1 MVKKAEPMS
10 PADTH
15 SCSVLFRSDHISLF
29 LPLLQRGFQVSA
41 KVGCDIQSLLCDQF
55 KLMPEYLSD
64 RISTVFLDGKPVDDV
79 ATAVVKDGATL
90 ALSAAMPGLVGAT
103 FRKSGC
109 LAAFRGSITHR
120 AEEDAPAACYDGHIT
135 LKLFNLL
142 ISELGPQF
150 LKYGIWITG
159 AAFNEFWQGQGP
171 LLRSANVQITRNGS
185 ELKPDEIADLDWIS
199 QDQRVLLQAS
209 A

>member
-1 MVKKAEPMS
+1 MKKAEPMP
-10 PADTH
+10 PADAL
-15 SCSVLFRSDHISLF
+15 SCSVLFRADHIALF
-29 LPLLQRGFQVSA
+29 LPLLQQGFQVSA

-55 KLMPEYLSD
+55 KLMPDYLSD
-64 RISTVFLDGKPVDDV
+64 RISTVFLNGKPVDDV

-120 AEEDAPAACYDGHIT
+120 SEEDAPATCYDGHIT

-142 ISELGPQF
+142 INELGPQF
-150 LKYGIWITG
+150 LKHGIWING
-159 AAFNEFWQGQGP
+159 NLFREFWERQGSGLQ
-171 LLRSANVQITRNGS
+171 SAIVKIIWNGS
-185 ELKPDEIADLDWIS
+185 EQKPDETAELVWNSPDL
-199 QDQRVLLQAS
+199 RVLLQAS
-209 A
+209 S